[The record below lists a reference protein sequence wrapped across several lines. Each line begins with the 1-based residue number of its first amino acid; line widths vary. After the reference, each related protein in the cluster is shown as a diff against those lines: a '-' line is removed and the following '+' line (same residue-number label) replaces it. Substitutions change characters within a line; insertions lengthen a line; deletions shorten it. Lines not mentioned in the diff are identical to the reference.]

1 MMFFNRLWKTKY
13 GNNNF
18 NREIKEVTLKEI
30 NLKDYI
36 IIEVRSRR
44 EFMEGHINGALNIS
58 LPEVKRNVQRYVKNK
73 EQKILVCCSS
83 GMRSK
88 KAIEIM
94 ENLGYK
100 ELYNLEGGLENI

>member
-36 IIEVRSRR
+36 IIDVRSRR
-44 EFMEGHINGALNIS
+44 
-58 LPEVKRNVQRYVKNK
+58 
-73 EQKILVCCSS
+73 
-83 GMRSK
+83 
-88 KAIEIM
+88 
-94 ENLGYK
+94 
-100 ELYNLEGGLENI
+100 

>member
-36 IIEVRSRR
+36 IIDVRSRR

-73 EQKILVCCSS
+73 
-83 GMRSK
+83 
-88 KAIEIM
+88 
-94 ENLGYK
+94 
-100 ELYNLEGGLENI
+100 